1 MDLTLADFSIRIG
14 ISVLLGFFIG
24 IEREL
29 TGHPAGVQTNTLV
42 CLGSC
47 IFVLASFNFPETEAA
62 RIAAQIISGVGFLGT
77 GIIFKDGANVK
88 GINTAA
94 TIWCAAAV
102 GILTSVGQII
112 FALIATAAIV
122 LVNLIFQQRVKKE
135 RKAKGKTDKLEK

>member
-1 MDLTLADFSIRIG
+1 
-14 ISVLLGFFIG
+14 
-24 IEREL
+24 
-29 TGHPAGVQTNTLV
+29 VQTNTLV

-47 IFVLASFNFPETEAA
+47 IFVLASFNFPETESA

-102 GILTSVGQII
+102 GILTGASQVV

-122 LVNLIFQQRVKKE
+122 LVNLIFQQRLRLSRKE
-135 RKAKGKTDKLEK
+135 KEEAAISGK